1 MGPHPRLTAGQAGA
15 DVSQR
20 GDGVGVGPHPR
31 LTAGQVG
38 ARIIIW
44 GAKVIIV
51 GANQNV
57 H

>member
-31 LTAGQVG
+31 LTAGQAG